1 MRLTAFPEPV
11 VCWPW
16 HLRFQG
22 PDHYATGKNCFVCN
36 QDVAALKDAARPICL
51 YCGMERGIVPLE
63 EIDDSNPEHLAR
75 SPWVRVP
82 TQLDLIEYLTAEK

>member
-1 MRLTAFPEPV
+1 
-11 VCWPW
+11 
-16 HLRFQG
+16 
-22 PDHYATGKNCFVCN
+22 
-36 QDVAALKDAARPICL
+36 
-51 YCGMERGIVPLE
+51 MERGIVPLE